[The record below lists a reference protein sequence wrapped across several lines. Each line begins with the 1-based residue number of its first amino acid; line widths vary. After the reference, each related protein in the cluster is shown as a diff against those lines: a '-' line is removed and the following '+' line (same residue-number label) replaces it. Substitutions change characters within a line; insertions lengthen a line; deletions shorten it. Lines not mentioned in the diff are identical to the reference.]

1 MKNKLTIALLLAAV
15 YLFWLLLS
23 APARLLAL
31 ALPEG
36 ARLGET
42 TGTLWQGEARQASWR
57 GFDIAHLRW
66 EFGFSSWLPGWHIA
80 FSAPY
85 GLRGQAWLHGLNEFV
100 VREGRLVIP
109 ARTIGQ
115 RLALGIPLEARGQVM
130 LTLPEARF
138 NAGGCRQISAGAVQW
153 QDAALTSPAGSLE
166 LAQVSGKLSCTPA
179 GALAIA
185 LTQDS
190 HQLSLTG
197 QGVLTPDGRYTFN
210 GMLQTRQAAPA
221 LLTLLVAQTGR
232 KDKQGRTPWQWQ
244 GQWLSEEKK

>member
-1 MKNKLTIALLLAAV
+1 MKNKITIGLLLAAV

-80 FSAPY
+80 FSAPS

-100 VREGRLVIP
+100 VLEGRLVIP

-153 QDAALTSPAGSLE
+153 QDAALTSPPVRSNWPR
-166 LAQVSGKLSCTPA
+166 LAANS
-179 GALAIA
+179 
-185 LTQDS
+185 
-190 HQLSLTG
+190 
-197 QGVLTPDGRYTFN
+197 
-210 GMLQTRQAAPA
+210 AAPRRA
-221 LLTLLVAQTGR
+221 R
-232 KDKQGRTPWQWQ
+232 
-244 GQWLSEEKK
+244 WLSP

>member
-15 YLFWLLLS
+15 YLFWLLFS
-23 APARLLAL
+23 APARLLTL
-31 ALPEG
+31 ALPDG

-80 FSAPY
+80 FNDPS
-85 GLRGQAWLHGLNEFV
+85 GLRGQAWLHGLNDVV
-100 VREGRLVIP
+100 VREGRLAAP

-115 RLALGIPLEARGQVM
+115 RLASGIPLEARGQVV

-138 NAGGCRQISAGAVQW
+138 NAGGCRQMTAGTVQW
-153 QDAALTSPAGSLE
+153 RDAALSSPAGSLE
-166 LAQVSGKLSCTPA
+166 LAQVNGKLSCTPA
-179 GALAIA
+179 GALAVA

-190 HQLSLTG
+190 RQLSLAG
-197 QGVLTPDGRYTFN
+197 QGVLTPNGRYTFN
-210 GMLQTRQAAPA
+210 GTLQTRQTAPA
-221 LLTLLVAQTGR
+221 LLTLLLAQNGR
-232 KDKQGRTPWQWQ
+232 KDEQGRTPWQWQ
-244 GQWLSEEKK
+244 GQWRSGEKK

>member
-1 MKNKLTIALLLAAV
+1 M
-15 YLFWLLLS
+15 
-23 APARLLAL
+23 
-31 ALPEG
+31 
-36 ARLGET
+36 
-42 TGTLWQGEARQASWR
+42 
-57 GFDIAHLRW
+57 
-66 EFGFSSWLPGWHIA
+66 
-80 FSAPY
+80 
-85 GLRGQAWLHGLNEFV
+85 
-100 VREGRLVIP
+100 REGRLVIP